1 MARDL
6 YCYLMT
12 IRNVIVTVTMTRTLV
27 RKIRNWVL
35 FVPDF
40 NIHGLVAISFPEA
53 SRSFPRIAG
62 SGNEI
67 GLVVIRLRTYTVIP
81 GILVDDNMLGTSAP
95 NLFRL

>member
-1 MARDL
+1 VARDL

-40 NIHGLVAISFPEA
+40 NIHGLVAISFPRPHVP
-53 SRSFPRIAG
+53 SRG
-62 SGNEI
+62 SQARGT
-67 GLVVIRLRTYTVIP
+67 RLALLSLDYEHTR
-81 GILVDDNMLGTSAP
+81 
-95 NLFRL
+95 